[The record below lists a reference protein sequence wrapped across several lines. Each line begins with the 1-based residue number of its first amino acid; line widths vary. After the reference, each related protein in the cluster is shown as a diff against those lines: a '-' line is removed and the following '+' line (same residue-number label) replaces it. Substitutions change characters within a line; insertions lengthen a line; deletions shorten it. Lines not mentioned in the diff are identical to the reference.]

1 MTEVL
6 QIWEKDMQ
14 KNMETKKELF
24 TVGEYWT
31 GDVQKL
37 HRYITE
43 TEGEISLFDVPLH
56 YKLSSASKEENY
68 DLSQLLDNTLVKEN
82 SSKAVTFVDNH
93 DVTRIASILT
103 NKNHLPLAYGLLFGM
118 PGIFLPSKP
127 PNPVA
132 FRL

>member
-1 MTEVL
+1 MDKRL
-6 QIWEKDMQ
+6 KRA
-14 KNMETKKELF
+14 NKKELF

-68 DLSQLLDNTLVKEN
+68 DLSQLLDNTLVK
-82 SSKAVTFVDNH
+82 KKIQVRQLH
-93 DVTRIASILT
+93 LSIIMIL
-103 NKNHLPLAYGLLFGM
+103 NQDKH
-118 PGIFLPSKP
+118 
-127 PNPVA
+127 
-132 FRL
+132 